1 MSGER
6 ILISD
11 PVAPV
16 CEEILRRAG
25 MNVDVR
31 VGLRLADLREALAG
45 AIGLVVRSETKV
57 TEEVLSSAPALRVV
71 GRAGTGVDNIDVT
84 AATRRGVVVMNAP
97 GENTIAAAEH
107 TLSLMLALA
116 RNIPVADRS
125 MKAAQWE
132 RTRFLGV
139 ELYGKTLGVVGL
151 GKVGREVAAR
161 ARAFGM
167 EIRGFDPFLPEEVI
181 HRLGFALL
189 PLSELMAVA
198 DFLTVHVP
206 FNAQTR
212 HLIGEA
218 ELARS
223 KPGLRLVN
231 CARGGIVDEAA
242 LERAL
247 QEGRVA
253 GAALDVF
260 EKEPPGPAHPL
271 VGRDNVVATP
281 HLGASTVEAQEKVA
295 VRIAEQIVAYLQRG
309 SVAGAVN
316 VDPLEPEVF
325 RAIGPWL
332 DLADRLGRLQAHL
345 TRGAARD
352 VTVELSGAIL
362 EHPVRLVVAAFL
374 KGYLGRIVTEPINL
388 INAPMLA
395 KEMGLRVQEVRA
407 SDPADYTSLI
417 TTTVRSAAGG
427 RTLAGT
433 LFGRRDLRMVRLD
446 DYRFDAV
453 PAGEMLICSN
463 DDRPGMVGVLGTVL
477 GEASINIASLS
488 LGRDHTG
495 GKAIAIFNLDSPVQA
510 SLLDRIRSVNG
521 ILWAE
526 SVSL

>member
-11 PVAPV
+11 PVSPV
-16 CEEILRRAG
+16 CGEILKAAG
-25 MNVDVR
+25 FR
-31 VGLRLADLREALAG
+31 VETKPGLSLPELKAALAG
-45 AIGLVVRSETKV
+45 AVGLVVRSETKV
-57 TEEVLSSAPALRVV
+57 TEEVLSAAPGLRVV
-71 GRAGTGVDNIDVT
+71 GRAGTGVDNIEVA

-116 RNIPVADRS
+116 RNIPAADRS
-125 MKAAQWE
+125 MKAGGWE

-151 GKVGREVAAR
+151 GKVGREVAHR

-167 EIRGFDPFLPEEVI
+167 EVRGFDPFLPEEVVA
-181 HRLGFALL
+181 RYGFSML
-189 PLSELMAVA
+189 PLPDLVA
-198 DFLTVHVP
+198 LSDFLTIHVP
-206 FNAQTR
+206 LNPQTR

-218 ELARS
+218 ELSRC

-242 LERAL
+242 LERAIN
-247 QEGRVA
+247 ENRVA

-260 EKEPPGPAHPL
+260 EKEPPGSAHPL
-271 VGRDNVVATP
+271 LGRDEVVATP
-281 HLGASTVEAQEKVA
+281 HLGASTLEAQEKVA
-295 VRIAEQIVAYLQRG
+295 VRIAEQMAAYLQRG

-316 VDPLEPEVF
+316 VESIEPEVF

-332 DLADRLGRLQAHL
+332 DLAERLGRLQAHL
-345 TRGAARD
+345 ARAAARE
-352 VTVELSGAIL
+352 VTVEFSGAIL
-362 EHPVRLVVAAFL
+362 EHPVQLLVAAFL
-374 KGYLGRIVTEPINL
+374 KGYLERVVTEPVNL
-388 INAPMLA
+388 INAPALA
-395 KEMGLRVQEVRA
+395 KEIGLKVQEVRA
-407 SDPADYTSLI
+407 SDPVDYTSLI
-417 TTTVRSAAGG
+417 VTTLRSTSGD

-433 LFGRRDLRMVRLD
+433 LFGKRDLRLVRLD
-446 DYRFDAV
+446 DFRFDAV

-463 DDRPGMVGVLGTVL
+463 DDRPGMVGILGTVL
-477 GEASINIASLS
+477 GEAGINIATLS

-495 GKAIAIFNLDSPVQA
+495 GKAIAIFNLDNPVDPI
-510 SLLDRIRSVNG
+510 LLDRIRSLSG

-526 SVSL
+526 TVKL